1 MLFVRPSPITSH
13 RMYIKSEHDLQPRMY
28 LGCSYLCSRPCLA
41 MASDSLRQKALEEIL
56 SDTKRAAARAEV
68 R

>member
-1 MLFVRPSPITSH
+1 
-13 RMYIKSEHDLQPRMY
+13 MY